1 MCFNTGYRGRTG
13 VFEILTMNSRLR
25 DAITSG
31 MSSTELRKLVNESG
45 DFVPMIANARDLVQQ
60 GVTTLDEV
68 VREVATIE

>member
-1 MCFNTGYRGRTG
+1 
-13 VFEILTMNSRLR
+13 
-25 DAITSG
+25 

>member
-1 MCFNTGYRGRTG
+1 MKNTMMEKLKSSKGESIAE
-13 VFEILTMNSRLR
+13 VLVASLV
-25 DAITSG
+25 